1 MGKNKE
7 GLEIHCAEGR
17 YEVFAD
23 QILWSE
29 LTGEKNEYKS
39 IKQKI
44 FSIFLIKGPVHIKSH
59 EVLKAASED

>member
-1 MGKNKE
+1 MKKSVMGKNKE

-29 LTGEKNEYKS
+29 LTGEKMS
-39 IKQKI
+39 INLSNKRYSQY
-44 FSIFLIKGPVHIKSH
+44 S
-59 EVLKAASED
+59 